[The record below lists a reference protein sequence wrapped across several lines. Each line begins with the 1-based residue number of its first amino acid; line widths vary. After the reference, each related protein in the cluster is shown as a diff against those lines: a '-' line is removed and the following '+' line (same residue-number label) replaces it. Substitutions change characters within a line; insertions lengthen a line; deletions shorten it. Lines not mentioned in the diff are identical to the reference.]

1 MNTFLRAAL
10 LILTI
15 GGGVFGWIICVGPT
29 LAASSLPHMLGAG
42 GALFLY
48 TGIVLAGVSFAFDA
62 TRIWPV
68 VAALLVQLVWFS
80 SPGLVYHLSGGL
92 SVWMVFLMEE
102 GPFKVTLGA
111 DFTVAFGT
119 HAPWGFGINLVPF
132 ALLILVAVSSGARDA
147 QPGAPADGDALR
159 APRR

>member
-15 GGGVFGWIICVGPT
+15 GGGVFGWIISIGPT
-29 LAASSLPHMLGAG
+29 LAADSVPHMLGAG
-42 GALFLY
+42 GALLLY
-48 TGIVLAGVSFAFDA
+48 TGIVLAGVALAFDA
-62 TRIWPV
+62 TKIWPV
-68 VAALLVQLVWFS
+68 VGALLVQLVWFS

-102 GPFKVTLGA
+102 GPFKVNLGA
-111 DFTVAFGT
+111 DFTVGFGT
-119 HAPWGFGINLVPF
+119 HAPWGFGINLVSF
-132 ALLILVAVSSGARDA
+132 ALLILVAISPRARDA
-147 QPGAPADGDALR
+147 QPAVPADGDALR